1 MRPGTRFQYL
11 TCFLSQSELERDQGA
26 RTLTSFKLKA
36 SLLPNIHIYIYIY
49 IRIYM
54 YIYLHTTEIG
64 YLLRQYP

>member
-26 RTLTSFKLKA
+26 RTLTSLKLKA
-36 SLLPNIHIYIYIY
+36 SLLPNIYVYI
-49 IRIYM
+49 